1 MQALFLLPASPTPG
15 LSVTGGRP
23 LRAEPSRV
31 AHFPRPVRP
40 GAPRL
45 LATLCAVLLT
55 LVWVATA
62 QAQSATYRVTFEG
75 KFTTSAL
82 ASGVSVPSGEHFTTL
97 IGADASKFDI
107 AETTGVLTF
116 TTPPDYESAVDMA
129 STQPRND
136 AGNNEYIVT
145 VRATGG
151 TAKRAMTSEQTIT
164 VTVTDVDEPPEAPEA
179 PTVRAA
185 SLTSLAVTWTA
196 PANTGP
202 AITGYDV
209 RYKATGGAFTNWNHD
224 SANTTTTITGL
235 TPNRRYYVQV
245 RARNHEGPSDWSE
258 SGALPNIIWIM
269 ADDLG
274 YGDLGSYGQTRIL
287 TPNLDRIASEGMR
300 FTDAYAGSPI
310 CAPSRSVL
318 MTGQHAG
325 RTRVWWNYSLGLWD
339 EDVTVAELLGGSGYA
354 TALIGKWA
362 LGEEDSPGAPWRQGF
377 DHFFGYLD
385 QGHAHNY
392 YPEFLIRNPGTR
404 VPLNNIVV
412 PSTNRDLAGVAAQR
426 EDYSHD
432 LFISDALDWIERN
445 ESTPFFLYL
454 ALTIPHANNEASRW
468 LIPARPAG
476 HRERIGM
483 EVPDAGAYQN
493 EDWPGPQKGTAAM
506 ITRMDAGVGQ
516 IIDKLKELNIDEQTI
531 VFFTSDNGPHSEGGN
546 DSRFFNS
553 NGPLQGEKGSL
564 HDGGIRVPMI
574 VRWPGRVPAGTVSNL
589 VWYFADFL
597 PTMAELVGFE
607 NPDGIDGASIL
618 SDLLGGSSRIGDRLI
633 YWWNGSRVDGARW
646 GRWKAVRESK
656 DQPLELFDLH
666 QDLSE
671 RNDVAST
678 NQDVATTMLDYMA
691 SAVTN
696 ETEKIWA
703 DKPEVSS
710 VEFTSSPA
718 SGQNGA
724 YKLGDV
730 IEVTAT
736 FSDGVTVTTTDG
748 TPQIGLIVGSAA
760 RQADYVS
767 GSTTQ
772 QLLFQYTVQATDE
785 DTDGVIIRA
794 NGLKRNGGRIR
805 KNGTVLYT
813 ILTHGPQTNHPGHK
827 VDGVAPTV
835 SKLEISSNPG
845 SDRTYAAGD
854 EIEVTVTFRETVEVT
869 GTPRLQLE
877 LGGGLRTAAY
887 RGGTGTAALVF
898 AYEVADGESDT
909 DGLGVEADSL
919 SGGTITDE
927 ARNAAVLEH
936 GSLSADSGHK
946 VDAVKPEL
954 AASGGAVVDGTRLTL
969 TWDEPLDTSSTPEAG
984 DFTVAGGDQERTVS
998 RIVVRGTSVVLTLDT
1013 GAEHREAG
1021 IQMSYTPG
1029 ANPIQDAVGN
1039 DARPL
1044 ANRAVEN
1051 NTRDTTAPVITTISP
1066 ILVPEN
1072 ETAVATLNATDDDT
1086 PIDQLT
1092 WTIPSGADTDQ
1103 FTLGSTGVLAFSAA
1117 KDYEIPDDAN
1127 GDRTYEVTVQV
1138 SDGDNTDTA
1147 DIGVTLQNVVE
1158 LFTELEGP
1166 SSTDYA
1172 ENGAVRVATY
1182 TASSEADRAGIA
1194 WNLGGDDAEHFSI
1207 DNPAGVLRFHIDPDD
1222 DNSFPK
1228 LPDYEMP
1235 DDGDANNDY
1244 EVMVLAQAGSALTLK
1259 SVTVTVTDENEAGKI
1274 SLTTVRPKAGSVLTA
1289 TLTDPDGVTAGTAMW
1304 QWERSAGRNT
1314 WVVINGAAAAS
1325 YTPVAADT
1333 GAYLRVTATYTDSH
1347 AAGQTAQAVSAE
1359 VVTAELL
1366 RSLAVTTNAST
1377 ANPDTWA
1384 MRPEF
1389 SPDILHY
1396 AVGCE
1401 ESDTMTL
1408 DFSAATAGTRV
1419 AVNGVQADDQNATV
1433 GVPVDGDSDV
1443 PITLTTGSTGAHTT
1457 YVVHCM
1463 DSRHPAIERIGNEP
1477 GASTELISIS
1487 AQDEPTRN
1495 VVRAT
1500 YLAII
1505 DANGVPRWQ
1514 QRLPNSRTV
1523 HFKAHPDGKYP
1534 YSYGEAPEIVILDEN
1549 LDVVERV
1556 TTTDDLQ
1563 HTGTHDFVIREN
1575 GNYVFEAYEPATRD
1589 FSAYTDADDNPY
1601 NTMQATDDSVIEE
1614 VNPAGRRVFFWNS
1627 WDDMYLND
1635 CLQHRFPRDYAHI
1648 NSVQVV
1654 DEADIIASF
1663 RGCSQVWRIDRETQA
1678 GEWLLGRSNRSD
1690 AEWESQKGI
1699 RVLKIV
1705 GDPHGEFCGQHSARL
1720 IPNGHLLLFDN
1731 GNQCLEDPETGE
1743 TQRPNSEFSR
1753 VVEYA
1758 LDPDNGE
1765 AVFVRQHCP
1774 GNTCDRLSASQ
1785 GHIHRMDSG
1794 HWLISWGRGTSS
1806 RVSDASVTEV
1816 DPLTNEE
1823 LLAFKITH
1831 PDYYAG
1837 PDVAGTTRAYP
1848 VEFVAL
1854 ADTPGP
1860 LTAKIAASA
1869 ATSAFHTGS
1878 GTAQVV
1884 VAFSRPVK
1892 DFAATTPSLSVMGAE
1907 VTDVAPHIEAGA
1919 PANAYLVTL
1928 EPEGDGDIS
1937 FALVTGRSCADGG
1950 ICTADGTSLSA
1961 VPETAHTIT
1970 IPGPVT
1976 VSFDEAAYTVTE
1988 GGTVEVVVE
1997 LDRTH
2002 DRPGPLEIPLRVQS
2016 GGTDAGDTEYTVPT
2030 IVTFDTTETEKTV
2043 SVTTYTD
2050 DIIEESET
2058 VALGFGDLPPG
2069 VKPGTTTTTRVT
2081 IADRTDPAEL
2091 ELRLDSEVSEGSSLV
2106 LTVRIANGVTF
2117 ATPQTVTLAF
2127 SGGTAMQ
2134 GSDYTVDSRTLT
2146 LGVGQTDVTT
2156 ILHIED
2162 DDDTENAETIIVTA
2176 EHNGQQIGQ
2185 QTVTIRASDQP
2196 AETPGI
2202 SIYPGTETAGEA
2214 EGASFIVTRTGD
2226 TNARLMVA
2234 VSVTQSG
2241 NILLMGSPPS
2251 QVTFE
2256 VGQENVDLNIPTE
2269 DDDIVEGETETSVVT
2284 AEVLSDTTNAPPL
2297 YLVGSPAT
2305 AEVTVE
2311 DDDEAKFAVSVSPT
2325 TVTEGSTAQV
2335 TVTTIDGVT
2344 FASDQPLRLVFSG
2357 NAEQGT
2363 DYNTV
2368 ESDTL
2373 TLAVGQT
2380 AVTTALTIIDD
2391 GAKEPRETVRIAVQH
2406 DGKLFGSATL
2416 TIEASEDTKPPT
2428 LEEAEVPRAGRSLRL
2443 TFSEPL
2449 DEAAR
2454 PAATAFTVMVAG
2466 EPRAVMTVTVSGAQ
2480 VVLGLTSPVRPG
2492 QAVTVGYTMPTG
2504 LPAPPVLQDPAG
2516 HAVVSFSDEAVENQS
2531 QFGRRP
2537 PGGPPGGGPP
2547 SGGGGGGPA
2556 CTEDLHGN
2564 TAAQATG
2571 IALATETA
2579 GAICPAADVDY
2590 FALTAPGRGLVF
2602 VDTPGSVNLR
2612 GTLWQNEEVL
2622 ATGPT
2627 GRGPGA
2633 RLGALVQA
2641 GAVVVA
2647 VQGQGGATGEYALVV
2662 TFSPGYLEN
2671 PGDDSFQS
2679 GIGVISGW
2687 VCEAESVEIEIETA
2701 GGTVHRYEAGYGT
2714 ERADTARRPDGT
2726 PLCGDTDNGFGLLFN
2741 WNLRGDGE
2749 HTVVAL
2755 VDGVE
2760 LGRATVTVTTV
2771 GAGEEEEFLRD
2782 VVGTCVVEDFPTAG
2796 EMVALAWQ
2804 ETKQNF
2810 VITHGPRPAGTN
2822 MAGVAGEG
2830 YLENPGPNSFQ
2841 SGIGV
2846 ISGWVCEAER
2856 VEIVFETAQGGVHR
2870 YEAAYGTER
2879 ADTARRKDGTLLCG
2893 DTDNGF
2899 GVLFNWNLLGEG
2911 EHTVVAL
2918 VDGEALGWA
2927 TVRVT
2932 TVGEGEEEEF
2942 LRGAEGEC
2950 VLKDFP
2956 SPGETVTLEWQQNS
2970 QNFVVTNV
2978 E

>member
-15 LSVTGGRP
+15 PSVTGSRP

-55 LVWVATA
+55 LVWAAPA

-224 SANTTTTITGL
+224 SANTTTTITDL

-300 FTDAYAGSPI
+300 FTDAYSGSPI

-377 DHFFGYLD
+377 DHFFGYLN
-385 QGHAHNY
+385 QSHAHNY

-412 PSTNRDLAGVAAQR
+412 PAPYNDRDLYGVATQR

-432 LFISDALDWIERN
+432 LFISDALDWV
-445 ESTPFFLYL
+445 ESRKNTPFFLYL
-454 ALTIPHANNEASRW
+454 ALTIPHANTAALRRV
-468 LIPARPAG
+468 IPEELAG
-476 HRERIGM
+476 HHERIGM

-516 IIDKLKELNIDEQTI
+516 IIDKLKELNIDEQTV
-531 VFFTSDNGPHSEGGN
+531 VFFTSDNGPHSQGGN

-553 NGPLQGEKGSL
+553 NGPLQGEKKSL

-597 PTMAELVGFE
+597 PTMAELVGFD

-633 YWWNGSRVDGARW
+633 YWWNGGRVDGARW

-869 GTPRLQLE
+869 GTPQLQLE

-909 DGLGVEADSL
+909 DGLGVEANRL

-969 TWDEPLDTSSTPEAG
+969 TWDEPLDGRSTPASG
-984 DFTVAGGDQERTVS
+984 DFTVSGGDRARTVT
-998 RIVVRGTSVVLTLDT
+998 RVRVSGSTVLLTLDT

-1044 ANRAVEN
+1044 ANRVVEN

-1072 ETAVATLNATDDDT
+1072 ETAVATLNATDDT

-1138 SDGDNTDTA
+1138 SDDNNNTA
-1147 DIGVTLQNVVE
+1147 TANLEVTVENVIELTTLAGPEDIE
-1158 LFTELEGP
+1158 
-1166 SSTDYA
+1166 YA
-1172 ENGAVRVATY
+1172 ENQAVRVATY
-1182 TASSEADRAGIA
+1182 TASSAEDRAGIT
-1194 WNLGGDDAEHFSI
+1194 WILSGDDAEHFSI
-1207 DNPAGVLRFHIDPDD
+1207 DTPPGVLRLHIDPDAD
-1222 DNSFPK
+1222 GLFPK
-1228 LPDYEMP
+1228 LPDFEAP
-1235 DDGDANNDY
+1235 DDEDGDNDY
-1244 EVMVLAQAGSALTLK
+1244 AVTVEVSDGKDADGNADLTVDA
-1259 SVTVTVTDENEAGKI
+1259 SIAVTVTVTNANEAGTVTL
-1274 SLTTVRPKAGSVLTA
+1274 STTRPRLGVEVRA
-1289 TLTDPDGVTAGTAMW
+1289 TPSDPDEGSGLTVTAW
-1304 QWERSAGRNT
+1304 QWERSAGRNA
-1314 WVVINGAAAAS
+1314 WEVIAGATAAS
-1325 YTPVAADT
+1325 YTPTAADT
-1333 GAYLRVTATYTDSH
+1333 GAYLRVTATYTDSS
-1347 AAGQTAQAVSAE
+1347 AVGQTAQAVSAE

-1366 RSLAVTTNAST
+1366 SGLSVTTNAAT

-1396 AVGCE
+1396 AVGCTTTPR
-1401 ESDTMTL
+1401 DTMTL
-1408 DFSAATAGTRV
+1408 AFSAATAGTRV
-1419 AVNGVQADDQNATV
+1419 AVNGVQEAENATV
-1433 GVPVDGDSDV
+1433 EVPVEGNSDV
-1443 PITLTTGSTGAHTT
+1443 RITLATGRTGAHTT
-1457 YVVHCM
+1457 YVVHCV
-1463 DSRHPAIERIGNEP
+1463 DSRNSAIERIGNEP
-1477 GASTELISIS
+1477 GASTELISVY
-1487 AQDEPTRN
+1487 AQIGPTR
-1495 VVRAT
+1495 RQIDAT

-1514 QRLPNSRTV
+1514 RRLNTQAS

-1534 YSYGEAPEIVILDEN
+1534 YSYGHYLRSAVGYRMVILDEN

-1563 HTGTHDFVIREN
+1563 HTGAHDFAIREN
-1575 GNYVFEAYEPATRD
+1575 GNYVFEAYEPDIHD
-1589 FSAYTDADDNPY
+1589 FSAYTDENGNPY
-1601 NTMQATDDSVIEE
+1601 STSEATEDSVIEE
-1614 VNPAGRRVFFWNS
+1614 VNPDGDRVFFWNS
-1627 WDDMYLND
+1627 WKDMYLND
-1635 CLQHRFPRDYAHI
+1635 CLQHRFPNDYAHI

-1654 DEADIIASF
+1654 DDADIIASF
-1663 RGCSQVWRIDRETQA
+1663 RGCSQVWRIDRETGA

-1731 GNQCLEDPETGE
+1731 GHHCFIDLETGD
-1743 TQRPNSEFSR
+1743 TQRRNLEFSR

-1758 LDPDNGE
+1758 LDLDNGE
-1765 AVFVRQHCP
+1765 AVFVRQHCLD
-1774 GNTCDRLSASQ
+1774 NICDQISASQ
-1785 GHIHRMDSG
+1785 GHIHRLDSG
-1794 HWLISWGRGTSS
+1794 HWLVSWGRGPSYS
-1806 RVSDASVTEV
+1806 FPEASVTEV

-1831 PDYYAG
+1831 PRYYQGA
-1837 PDVAGTTRAYP
+1837 DVAQPTRAYP

-1854 ADTPGP
+1854 VDTPGP
-1860 LTAKIAASA
+1860 LAAEIVTRA
-1869 ATSAFHTGS
+1869 ATSAFHTGL

-1892 DFAATTPSLSVMGAE
+1892 DFEKDTLPIQVTGAT
-1907 VTDVAPHIEAGA
+1907 VTKVEPHIAVDA

-1950 ICTADGTSLSA
+1950 ICTADGASLSG
-1961 VPETAHTIT
+1961 VLETAQT

-1976 VSFDEAAYTVTE
+1976 VSFGASEYTVTE
-1988 GGTVEVVVE
+1988 DGTAQVVVK
-1997 LDRTH
+1997 LNPAHR
-2002 DRPGPLEIPLRVQS
+2002 RPGTLEIPLRVQS
-2016 GGTDAGDTEYTVPT
+2016 SGTDAGDTEYTVPT
-2030 IVTFDTTETEKTV
+2030 IVTFDTTEIEKTV
-2043 SVTTYTD
+2043 SVTAHADT
-2050 DIIEESET
+2050 IIEEPEP
-2058 VALGFGDLPPG
+2058 VEFGFGDLPTG
-2069 VKPGTTTTTRVT
+2069 VKPGTTSTTRVT
-2081 IADRTDPAEL
+2081 IADQTRTAEFT
-2091 ELRLDSEVSEGSSLV
+2091 
-2106 LTVRIANGVTF
+2106 LTLPDTVAEDDGAAITARIDIDNGVTF
-2117 ATPQTVTLAF
+2117 STEQTFTLTF
-2127 SGGTAMQ
+2127 SGAAER
-2134 GSDYTVDSRTLT
+2134 GSDYTVDADTLRLQEGRKSVT
-2146 LGVGQTDVTT
+2146 ADIIEVVDDV
-2156 ILHIED
+2156 D
-2162 DDDTENAETIIVTA
+2162 AENAETITVTA
-2176 EHNGQQIGQ
+2176 KHNGRQIGS
-2185 QTVTIRASDQP
+2185 QTVTILASDQP
-2196 AETPGI
+2196 AETPHI
-2202 SIYPGTETAGEA
+2202 SIHAKQKTAGEDD
-2214 EGASFIVTRTGD
+2214 GASFIVTRTGD

-2311 DDDEAKFAVSVSPT
+2311 DDDKAEFGVSVSPT

-2335 TVTTIDGVT
+2335 TVTTMDGVT

-2373 TLAVGQT
+2373 TLKAGQT
-2380 AVTTALTIIDD
+2380 VVTTALDITDD

-2406 DGKLFGSATL
+2406 DGKLFGSAPL

-2449 DEAAR
+2449 AEAAYQW

-2466 EPRAVMTVTVSGAQ
+2466 EPRAVTTVTVSGAH
-2480 VVLGLTSPVRPG
+2480 VVLGLTNPVRPG

-2504 LPAPPVLQDPAG
+2504 RPAPPVLQDPAG
-2516 HAVVSFSDEAVENQS
+2516 HAVVSFGDEAVENHS
-2531 QFGRRP
+2531 QFGRQP

-2579 GAICPAADVDY
+2579 GAICPAGDVDY

-2641 GAVVVA
+2641 GDVVVA

-2671 PGDDSFQS
+2671 PGHNSFQS
-2679 GIGVISGW
+2679 GIGVLSGW
-2687 VCEAESVEIEIETA
+2687 VCEAEAVEIEMETA
-2701 GGTVHRYEAGYGT
+2701 QGAVHRYEAGYGT
-2714 ERADTARRPDGT
+2714 ARADTAVQPDGT
-2726 PLCGDTDNGFGLLFN
+2726 PLVRTPITALDCCLTGICWGRGCIPSSRWWMRWN
-2741 WNLRGDGE
+2741 W
-2749 HTVVAL
+2749 A
-2755 VDGVE
+2755 
-2760 LGRATVTVTTV
+2760 GR
-2771 GAGEEEEFLRD
+2771 
-2782 VVGTCVVEDFPTAG
+2782 
-2796 EMVALAWQ
+2796 
-2804 ETKQNF
+2804 
-2810 VITHGPRPAGTN
+2810 
-2822 MAGVAGEG
+2822 
-2830 YLENPGPNSFQ
+2830 
-2841 SGIGV
+2841 
-2846 ISGWVCEAER
+2846 
-2856 VEIVFETAQGGVHR
+2856 
-2870 YEAAYGTER
+2870 
-2879 ADTARRKDGTLLCG
+2879 
-2893 DTDNGF
+2893 
-2899 GVLFNWNLLGEG
+2899 
-2911 EHTVVAL
+2911 
-2918 VDGEALGWA
+2918 
-2927 TVRVT
+2927 
-2932 TVGEGEEEEF
+2932 
-2942 LRGAEGEC
+2942 
-2950 VLKDFP
+2950 P
-2956 SPGETVTLEWQQNS
+2956 SR
-2970 QNFVVTNV
+2970 
-2978 E
+2978 

>member
-1 MQALFLLPASPTPG
+1 MASAGIKAVAELGNTATFESEINANMNAVAVIKKSLPGGGMPTATVDFTVTTAHPRVTLLTMIAPSPDWFVGVSG
-15 LSVTGGRP
+15 LSLLDAQGDWLASHSVDLFPYDAGTEEGTGFSPNNAATSPQGTITSIQGTGKFSN
-23 LRAEPSRV
+23 EPIASLTFTRQSVNTAPSFTSDTGFEVDENQTVVGTV
-31 AHFPRPVRP
+31 A
-40 GAPRL
+40 
-45 LATLCAVLLT
+45 ATDPDSGD
-55 LVWVATA
+55 VATYA
-62 QAQSATYRVTFEG
+62 I
-75 KFTTSAL
+75 
-82 ASGVSVPSGEHFTTL
+82 SG
-97 IGADASKFDI
+97 GADASKFDI

-151 TAKRAMTSEQTIT
+151 TAKRAMTSEQTI
-164 VTVTDVDEPPEAPEA
+164 TVTDVDEPPEAPEA

-274 YGDLGSYGQTRIL
+274 YGDLGSYGQTQIL

-300 FTDAYAGSPI
+300 FTDAYAGAPI

-454 ALTIPHANNEASRW
+454 ALTIPHANNDAMGSGNPGIGVVPEE
-468 LIPARPAG
+468 LAG

-483 EVPDAGAYQN
+483 EVPDAGVYEN
-493 EDWPGPQKGTAAM
+493 EEWRGPLKGTAAM

-516 IIDKLKELNIDEQTI
+516 IIDRLKELNIDEQTV

-633 YWWNGSRVDGARW
+633 YWWNGGRVDGARW
-646 GRWKAVRESK
+646 GRWKAVWDVRKSM

-1072 ETAVATLNATDDDT
+1072 ETAEATLNATDDDT

-1182 TASSEADRAGIA
+1182 TASSEADRDGIA

-1314 WVVINGAAAAS
+1314 WVVINGAEAAS
-1325 YTPVAADT
+1325 YRPTAADT
-1333 GAYLRVTATYTDSH
+1333 GTYLRVTATYTDSH
-1347 AAGQTAQAVSAE
+1347 AADQTAQAVSAE

-1366 RSLAVTTNAST
+1366 NELSVTTNAST

-1389 SPDILHY
+1389 SADILHY
-1396 AVGCE
+1396 AVGCTTTPR
-1401 ESDTMTL
+1401 DTMTL
-1408 DFSAATAGTRV
+1408 AFSAATAGTRV
-1419 AVNGVQADDQNATV
+1419 AVNGIQEAENATV
-1433 GVPVDGDSDV
+1433 EVLVEGNSEVR
-1443 PITLTTGSTGAHTT
+1443 ITLTTGSNGAHTT
-1457 YVVHCM
+1457 YVVHCV
-1463 DSRHPAIERIGNEP
+1463 DSRNSAIERIGNEP
-1477 GASTELISIS
+1477 RASTELISVY
-1487 AQDEPTRN
+1487 AQIGPTR
-1495 VVRAT
+1495 RQIDAT

-1514 QRLPNSRTV
+1514 RRLNTRAS

-1534 YSYGEAPEIVILDEN
+1534 YSYGHYRSSSYGYRMVILDEN
-1549 LDVVERV
+1549 LKKVDEV

-1563 HTGTHDFVIREN
+1563 RTGAHDFAIREN
-1575 GNYVFEAYEPATRD
+1575 GNYVFEAYEPAYNRD
-1589 FSAYTDADDNPY
+1589 FSAYTDENDNPY
-1601 NTMQATDDSVIEE
+1601 GTSEETEDSIIEE
-1614 VNPAGRRVFFWNS
+1614 VNPDGDRVFFWNS
-1627 WDDMYLND
+1627 WKDMYLND
-1635 CLQHRFPRDYAHI
+1635 CLQHRFPNDYAHI

-1654 DEADIIASF
+1654 DDADIIASF
-1663 RGCSQVWRIDRETQA
+1663 RGCSQVWRIDRETGA

-1699 RVLKIV
+1699 RTLKIV

-1720 IPNGHLLLFDN
+1720 IPNGHLVLFDN
-1731 GNQCLEDPETGE
+1731 GWHCLEDPETRD
-1743 TQRPNSEFSR
+1743 TQRTDWGFSR

-1758 LDPDNGE
+1758 LDIDNGE
-1765 AVFVRQHCP
+1765 AVFVRQHCL
-1774 GNTCDRLSASQ
+1774 GNECEQFSEAQ

-1794 HWLISWGRGTSS
+1794 HWLVSWGRGAVDNWDRTGPYPE
-1806 RVSDASVTEV
+1806 ASLTEV

-1823 LLAFKITH
+1823 LLSFKITH
-1831 PDYYAG
+1831 PDFYIG
-1837 PDVAGTTRAYP
+1837 GDVAQPTRAYP

-1854 ADTPGP
+1854 VDTPGP
-1860 LTAKIAASA
+1860 LAAEIVTRA
-1869 ATSAFHTGS
+1869 ATSTFHTGS

-1892 DFAATTPSLSVMGAE
+1892 DFEKDTLPIQVTGAT
-1907 VTDVAPHIEAGA
+1907 VTKVEPHIAVDA

-1961 VPETAHTIT
+1961 VPETAHTI
-1970 IPGPVT
+1970 PGPVQ

-2043 SVTTYTD
+2043 SVTTKTD
-2050 DIIEESET
+2050 DIIEAAET
-2058 VALGFGDLPPG
+2058 VALGFGDLPSG
-2069 VKPGTTTTTRVT
+2069 VKQGPTTTTHVT
-2081 IADRTDPAEL
+2081 ITDQTDPANW
-2091 ELRLDSEVSEGSSLV
+2091 ELRLDPHEVGEGGPA
-2106 LTVRIANGVTF
+2106 TIAVAITNPVTF
-2117 ATPQTVTLAF
+2117 AAAQPITLTFSGDAEQGTDYTVGSDTLTLAAGQPVVTTTLRVVDDSEEEGDETITVTAQHDSTPIGTQQSLTISANDAPAPLPTISISAGPSVPEGDAAIFTLNRTTPQTEALA
-2127 SGGTAMQ
+2127 
-2134 GSDYTVDSRTLT
+2134 V
-2146 LGVGQTDVTT
+2146 DVTVSVSGD
-2156 ILHIED
+2156 LLPV
-2162 DDDTENAETIIVTA
+2162 A
-2176 EHNGQQIGQ
+2176 GPSPS
-2185 QTVTIRASDQP
+2185 TVTF
-2196 AETPGI
+2196 
-2202 SIYPGTETAGEA
+2202 A
-2214 EGASFIVTRTGD
+2214 EGAGSASLSVRT
-2226 TNARLMVA
+2226 
-2234 VSVTQSG
+2234 
-2241 NILLMGSPPS
+2241 
-2251 QVTFE
+2251 
-2256 VGQENVDLNIPTE
+2256 TE
-2269 DDDIVEGETETSVVT
+2269 DTLVEPDLTSVVT
-2284 AEVLSDTTNAPPL
+2284 AEVTASSTNA
-2297 YLVGSPAT
+2297 YAVASGARSA
-2305 AEVTVE
+2305 AVTVK
-2311 DDDEAKFAVSVSPT
+2311 DDDKAAFNVSVSSA
-2325 TVTEGSTAQV
+2325 TVTEGEPVQV
-2335 TVTTIDGVT
+2335 IVTTGGVT
-2344 FASDQPLRLVFSG
+2344 FATDQ
-2357 NAEQGT
+2357 
-2363 DYNTV
+2363 
-2368 ESDTL
+2368 
-2373 TLAVGQT
+2373 
-2380 AVTTALTIIDD
+2380 
-2391 GAKEPRETVRIAVQH
+2391 
-2406 DGKLFGSATL
+2406 
-2416 TIEASEDTKPPT
+2416 
-2428 LEEAEVPRAGRSLRL
+2428 
-2443 TFSEPL
+2443 
-2449 DEAAR
+2449 
-2454 PAATAFTVMVAG
+2454 
-2466 EPRAVMTVTVSGAQ
+2466 
-2480 VVLGLTSPVRPG
+2480 
-2492 QAVTVGYTMPTG
+2492 
-2504 LPAPPVLQDPAG
+2504 
-2516 HAVVSFSDEAVENQS
+2516 
-2531 QFGRRP
+2531 
-2537 PGGPPGGGPP
+2537 
-2547 SGGGGGGPA
+2547 
-2556 CTEDLHGN
+2556 
-2564 TAAQATG
+2564 
-2571 IALATETA
+2571 
-2579 GAICPAADVDY
+2579 
-2590 FALTAPGRGLVF
+2590 
-2602 VDTPGSVNLR
+2602 
-2612 GTLWQNEEVL
+2612 
-2622 ATGPT
+2622 
-2627 GRGPGA
+2627 
-2633 RLGALVQA
+2633 
-2641 GAVVVA
+2641 
-2647 VQGQGGATGEYALVV
+2647 
-2662 TFSPGYLEN
+2662 
-2671 PGDDSFQS
+2671 
-2679 GIGVISGW
+2679 
-2687 VCEAESVEIEIETA
+2687 
-2701 GGTVHRYEAGYGT
+2701 
-2714 ERADTARRPDGT
+2714 
-2726 PLCGDTDNGFGLLFN
+2726 
-2741 WNLRGDGE
+2741 
-2749 HTVVAL
+2749 
-2755 VDGVE
+2755 
-2760 LGRATVTVTTV
+2760 
-2771 GAGEEEEFLRD
+2771 
-2782 VVGTCVVEDFPTAG
+2782 
-2796 EMVALAWQ
+2796 
-2804 ETKQNF
+2804 
-2810 VITHGPRPAGTN
+2810 
-2822 MAGVAGEG
+2822 
-2830 YLENPGPNSFQ
+2830 
-2841 SGIGV
+2841 
-2846 ISGWVCEAER
+2846 
-2856 VEIVFETAQGGVHR
+2856 
-2870 YEAAYGTER
+2870 
-2879 ADTARRKDGTLLCG
+2879 
-2893 DTDNGF
+2893 
-2899 GVLFNWNLLGEG
+2899 
-2911 EHTVVAL
+2911 
-2918 VDGEALGWA
+2918 
-2927 TVRVT
+2927 
-2932 TVGEGEEEEF
+2932 
-2942 LRGAEGEC
+2942 
-2950 VLKDFP
+2950 
-2956 SPGETVTLEWQQNS
+2956 TVTLAFGGTATQRDGLHRGIRYADPNGGADGRDDPPPRARRRCQG
-2970 QNFVVTNV
+2970 T
-2978 E
+2978 